1 MNVRNSFR
9 GINGRNKFIIDEES
23 SRDSYLLIEVGN
35 LHINSVSHSQWDEDV
50 GKWEAEQESLR
61 TFGPSVCIF
70 LSSKCDW
77 SAAISH
83 LLFHPCL
90 PQRHL
95 VCSVHFHY
103 IFIWGLCT
111 MKMTGS
117 TVACLRLQ
125 VPRLPVLHIYS
136 GRPATNLQTTNL
148 YHHGCSSAQSSLK
161 ASYLSILTV
170 QKTSGFSCLRSS
182 GAKRKPILGG
192 HYLPFP
198 HPLS

>member
-1 MNVRNSFR
+1 
-9 GINGRNKFIIDEES
+9 
-23 SRDSYLLIEVGN
+23 
-35 LHINSVSHSQWDEDV
+35 
-50 GKWEAEQESLR
+50 
-61 TFGPSVCIF
+61 VCIF

-136 GRPATNLQTTNL
+136 GRPVTNLQTTNL

-192 HYLPFP
+192 HYLPF
-198 HPLS
+198 LSHIPFLSVARSNRTSTVEFGQYIGLLIATDRS